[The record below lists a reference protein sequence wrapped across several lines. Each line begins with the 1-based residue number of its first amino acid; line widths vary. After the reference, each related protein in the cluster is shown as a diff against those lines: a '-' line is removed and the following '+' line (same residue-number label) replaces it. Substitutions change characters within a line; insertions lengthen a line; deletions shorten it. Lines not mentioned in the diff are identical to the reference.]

1 MEFVCRMKDYMTRSV
16 FIDKTL
22 KAMENH
28 FSVRPVEVDVDASV
42 HDAGFVHSTRV
53 LMKHELEEALPISI

>member
-16 FIDKTL
+16 LIDKTL

-28 FSVRPVEVDVDASV
+28 LLVKPVGLDVDASV
-42 HDAGFVHSTRV
+42 HDAGVVHSTRV